1 MPIESSQAPAATLH
15 HFAGVAREEVDPGL
29 AKATCK
35 QNASRDAHAFIRKW
49 GLAWKVP
56 MSYADHLED
65 GVTMKIPFLSPKSWV
80 KFLLE
85 KAPDL
90 VLGGCQH
97 KDNTKMKDGLTSKLF
112 GQHTPKSTPPIGL

>member
-85 KAPDL
+85 KHQIWFLED
-90 VLGGCQH
+90 V
-97 KDNTKMKDGLTSKLF
+97 NTKMKDGLTSKLF